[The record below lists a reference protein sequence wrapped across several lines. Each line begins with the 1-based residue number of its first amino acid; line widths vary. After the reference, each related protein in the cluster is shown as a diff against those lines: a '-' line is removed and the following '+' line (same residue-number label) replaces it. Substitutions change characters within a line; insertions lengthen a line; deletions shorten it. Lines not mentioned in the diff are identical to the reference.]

1 MKICVSSCLAGR
13 PCRWKGDA
21 RPVDLDTLPKGARIV
36 EFCPECAAGF
46 GVPRPPIELVEAG
59 SGDAPPRV
67 LRVDRQADVTDALR
81 AACDVRIAAF
91 REEGA
96 PDAFLLKSRSPSCG
110 LSAPLHRE
118 DGSETGRFAPG
129 VWAAAAA
136 AAFPDAR
143 FVDETRIAELFP
155 SDVPEPAPHRAD
167 PASASPAAAF
177 AAAPRPRRASPWRHV
192 AHRLVQMIPT
202 LFGVTLLTFVLFNV
216 IGGSPAAQ
224 VLGKNAT
231 AEQLAEYDHAHG
243 WDRPLVVQYAA
254 WLRDLAR
261 GDLGESLQW
270 RQPVWE
276 VLRQGV
282 GVSLCLTVPIL
293 VLGTSLAL
301 LIGLVTA
308 AAAGRWLDRAALA
321 FTTALMSVNY
331 VIWVSAGQYLLA
343 FRWRLFPI
351 WGFENWT
358 YLLLPALI
366 GIVSGLGGD
375 VRFYRTVVLDEI
387 RKPYVR
393 TAVAKGLSPT
403 RVLFVHVL
411 RGSLVPVVTNA
422 SLSVPFLF
430 TGSILLESFF
440 GLPGLGGI
448 GLDAVYAADYATV
461 RAVVLISALL
471 YQLSNLA
478 ADLLNAWLDPRIR
491 LAGGAGQ

>member
-1 MKICVSSCLAGR
+1 MKICVSACLAGR
-13 PCRWKGDA
+13 ACRWKGDS
-21 RPVDLDTLPKGARIV
+21 RPANLDALPADAEIV

-46 GVPRPPIELVEAG
+46 GVPRPPIELVEAEG
-59 SGDAPPRV
+59 RDVDAAPLV
-67 LRVDRQADVTDALR
+67 KRVDRSADVTDALR
-81 AACDVRIAAF
+81 AACDARIAKF
-91 REEGA
+91 RQEGA
-96 PDAFLLKSRSPSCG
+96 PDAFLLKSGSPSCG
-110 LSAPLHRE
+110 LAAPLHRE
-118 DGSETGRFAPG
+118 DGGETGRRAPG
-129 VWAAAAA
+129 AWAAAAA
-136 AAFPDAR
+136 AAFPDAV
-143 FVDETRIAELFP
+143 FVDETGIAGL
-155 SDVPEPAPHRAD
+155 STAGGSRG
-167 PASASPAAAF
+167 AA
-177 AAAPRPRRASPWRHV
+177 PRRASTWRHV
-192 AHRLVQMIPT
+192 VRRLLQMIPT
-202 LFGVTLLTFVLFNV
+202 LLGVTLLTFVLFNV

-243 WDRPLVVQYAA
+243 WDRPLAVQYLAY
-254 WLRDLAR
+254 LRDLAH
-261 GDLGESLQW
+261 GDFGESLQW

-293 VLGTSLAL
+293 VLGTTLAL
-301 LIGLVTA
+301 LVGLVAA

-358 YLLLPALI
+358 YLLLPAII
-366 GIVSGLGGD
+366 GIVSGLGSD

-393 TAVAKGLSPT
+393 TAIAKGLSPA

-411 RGSLVPVVTNA
+411 RGSMVPVVTNA

-491 LAGGAGQ
+491 MAGNGERG